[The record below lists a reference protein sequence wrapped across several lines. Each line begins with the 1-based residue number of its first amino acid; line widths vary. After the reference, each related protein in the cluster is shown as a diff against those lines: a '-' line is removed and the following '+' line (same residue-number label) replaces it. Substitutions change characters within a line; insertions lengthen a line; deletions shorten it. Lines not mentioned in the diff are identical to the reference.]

1 MTATEAADP
10 QTAQRRVFL
19 IGILAAAAII
29 AVQGIALYIMGQP
42 PICECGTVK
51 FWHGQ
56 AQSSENSQHLADWY
70 TFSHVI
76 HGFLFYWLLWLVM
89 PRVNVGVRLAFAVAI
104 EAAWELIE
112 NTDFVIN
119 RYRDATISL
128 DYFGDSVIN
137 SVSDTLWM
145 VLGFAMA
152 ARLPIWATVTLALA
166 FEIGVALVIRDNLT
180 LNVIML
186 LHPFDFIKQWQSGPL

>member
-1 MTATEAADP
+1 MSITQPADP
-10 QTAQRRVFL
+10 AGHRRVFL
-19 IGILAAAAII
+19 IGLLLAAAII
-29 AVQGIALYIMGQP
+29 AVQGIALYVMGQP

-51 FWHGQ
+51 FWHGA

-70 TFSHVI
+70 TFSHII

-89 PRVNVGVRLAFAVAI
+89 PRVNVGLRLALAVAV
-104 EAAWELIE
+104 EVAWELVE

-128 DYFGDSVIN
+128 DYFGDSIIN

-152 ARLPIWATVTLALA
+152 ARLPIWVTVTLALV

-186 LHPFDFIKQWQSGPL
+186 LHPFESIKQWQSGPL